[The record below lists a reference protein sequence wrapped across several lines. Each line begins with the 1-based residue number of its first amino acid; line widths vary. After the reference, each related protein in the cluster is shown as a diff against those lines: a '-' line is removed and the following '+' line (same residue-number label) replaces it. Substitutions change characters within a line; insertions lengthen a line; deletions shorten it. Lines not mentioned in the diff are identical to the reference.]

1 MLCKELQ
8 PESSVACAS
17 GDLHS
22 LEGKQLADKYHAQY
36 VIALKELYEQHK
48 DLYASDRVRSMKL
61 VA

>member
-1 MLCKELQ
+1 M
-8 PESSVACAS
+8 ACAS

>member
-1 MLCKELQ
+1 M
-8 PESSVACAS
+8 ACAS

-36 VIALKELYEQHK
+36 VIALKELYQQHK
-48 DLYASDRVRSMKL
+48 DLYAPDRVRSMKL